1 MCQQLS
7 KFHLGLPFLFFFF
20 CNACLSCVIFQ
31 LFPCVRKLIG
41 LEMHL
46 HKNCCYCN
54 TILFLW
60 YSTQLFFWYCTIS
73 RNSCFSGNMMNR
85 ASICWSYPSTQM
97 KHEMK
102 QREPIIWQPF
112 WQFYKNTVKW
122 KAVAQFNINTITAIY
137 QKQSLEG
144 RITYSEN
151 TWEVNE
157 KLLNGMCSLVSNMW
171 CTQNGYSAIYKT
183 MLVSCNTMFA
193 WDKAYL

>member
-1 MCQQLS
+1 MFILCD
-7 KFHLGLPFLFFFF
+7 LPAFPLRQKANRAG
-20 CNACLSCVIFQ
+20 NALTQKLLLLQYDS
-31 LFPCVRKLIG
+31 FPLVF
-41 LEMHL
+41 
-46 HKNCCYCN
+46 N
-54 TILFLW
+54 TAF
-60 YSTQLFFWYCTIS
+60 FFWYCTIS

-122 KAVAQFNINTITAIY
+122 KAVAQFNINTITALY

-144 RITYSEN
+144 RITYFEN